1 MFRICNVT
9 HATVVSLRGS
19 VGILDSICSA
29 MSYVA
34 GFYGGVSALIE
45 CSACTRCTADVTGF
59 DLPFSAMVVVV

>member
-1 MFRICNVT
+1 MKV
-9 HATVVSLRGS
+9 

-45 CSACTRCTADVTGF
+45 CSACTRCTADVTGLG
-59 DLPFSAMVVVV
+59 LPFSAMVVVV